1 MSEHLEILNTRL
13 FAASRQAV
21 FDAFAEPEQLKLWW
35 GPDGFTNSIPE
46 FDLRPGGKWR
56 IVMTASDGTDFDNH
70 CTFEEVVVP
79 ERISYVHHLP
89 MHVFSMEMTFDEEAG
104 GTRLT
109 WRMLFEPTYENR
121 QLQKFLAAAN
131 EQNFDR
137 LEHHLHHQPGKPR
150 P

>member
-1 MSEHLEILNTRL
+1 MSDKLEILNTRV
-13 FAASRQAV
+13 FAASQEDL
-21 FDAFAEPEQLKLWW
+21 FNAFADPQQLKHWW

-70 CTFEEVVVP
+70 CTFEDVLAP
-79 ERISYVHHLP
+79 KRISYVHHLP
-89 MHVFSMEMTFDEEAG
+89 MHVFTMTMTFEQEAG

-109 WRMLFEPTYENR
+109 WRMLFDPTEENL
-121 QLQKFLAAAN
+121 QLEKFLAAAN

-137 LEHHLHHQPGKPR
+137 LDNHLQQRNGKA
-150 P
+150 

>member
-1 MSEHLEILNTRL
+1 MSETLEILNTRV
-13 FAASRQAV
+13 FTTPRQAV
-21 FDAFAEPEQLKLWW
+21 FDAFAEPEQLKHWW
-35 GPDGFTNSIPE
+35 GPHGFTNTIPE
-46 FDLRPGGKWR
+46 FDLRPGGTWR

-109 WRMLFEPTYENR
+109 WRMQFEHTEENL
-121 QLQKFLAAAN
+121 QLSKFLAAAN

-137 LEHHLHHQPGKPR
+137 LETYLQYATGKP
-150 P
+150 

>member
-1 MSEHLEILNTRL
+1 MSETLEILNTRV
-13 FAASRQAV
+13 FTTPRQAV
-21 FDAFAEPEQLKLWW
+21 FDAFAEPEQLKHWW
-35 GPDGFTNSIPE
+35 GPHGFTNTIPE
-46 FDLRPGGKWR
+46 FDLRPGGTWR

-109 WRMLFEPTYENR
+109 WRMQFEHTEENL
-121 QLQKFLAAAN
+121 QLSKFLAAAN

-137 LEHHLHHQPGKPR
+137 LETYLQHATGKP
-150 P
+150 

>member
-1 MSEHLEILNTRL
+1 MSEQLEILNTRIL
-13 FAASRQAV
+13 PASRQAV
-21 FDAFAEPEQLKLWW
+21 FDAFAEPEQLKHWW
-35 GPDGFTNSIPE
+35 GPHGFTNAIPE

-70 CTFEEVVVP
+70 CTFEEVVTP
-79 ERISYVHHLP
+79 ARIRYIHHLP

-109 WRMLFEPTYENR
+109 WRMGFEPTEENL
-121 QLQKFLAAAN
+121 QLSKFLAAAN

-137 LEHHLHHQPGKPR
+137 LETYLQHQTGKP
-150 P
+150 

>member
-1 MSEHLEILNTRL
+1 MSEHLEILNTRI

-35 GPDGFTNSIPE
+35 GPDGFTNTIPE

-79 ERISYVHHLP
+79 ERIVYVHHLP
-89 MHVFSMEMTFDEEAG
+89 MHVFSMEMIFDEEAG

-109 WRMLFEPTYENR
+109 WRMLFEPTDENR

-137 LEHHLHHQPGKPR
+137 LELHLHRQTGKP
-150 P
+150 